1 MTDPIEEVKSGIV
14 DIGRTLAGEASLTS
28 AEKQNIVKW
37 TEALVIA
44 LASGDHNAVE
54 NYRVSL
60 STMLGVAEVR
70 GAQASEKAALK
81 MADLALGV
89 IVKVALAAL

>member
-1 MTDPIEEVKSGIV
+1 VTDPIEEVKSGIV

-70 GAQASEKAALK
+70 GAQASEKALLRVGQFALET
-81 MADLALGV
+81 L
-89 IVKVALAAL
+89 IKVGLAAI